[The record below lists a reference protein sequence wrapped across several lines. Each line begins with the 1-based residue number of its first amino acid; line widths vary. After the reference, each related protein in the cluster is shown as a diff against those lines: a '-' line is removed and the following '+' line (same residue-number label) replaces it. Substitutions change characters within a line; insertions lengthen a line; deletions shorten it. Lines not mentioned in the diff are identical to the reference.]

1 MTQKNETTTLIL
13 TLLITVIIVGVGF
26 SVFSRFQDNESTQP
40 QDSDQTQTN
49 TDQSNS
55 TPTNAELTP
64 PETFAEVKDVPS
76 GLFNYGGSTTWA
88 PIRKEVD
95 AAIQTVY
102 PKFRLR
108 YSDPISGTPGSGTGI
123 KMLLDNQLAF
133 SQSSRSVKTKEYQEA
148 ETRGFTLKEIPVAID
163 GIAIAVNQD
172 LNLPGI
178 TISQL
183 KDIYTS
189 KIRNWSEV
197 GGENMPITPY
207 SRSKKAG
214 GTVEFLVKN
223 VMEEEEFGDNIE
235 YVYAT
240 TQALRKVAA
249 NLGGI
254 YYASAPEV
262 VPQCTIKTLPIG
274 HQANQFVLPYQPLF
288 MPLSDC
294 PNKRNKLNKQGFQSG
309 EYPITRRLFV
319 IVKENGQQDETAG
332 LAYAELMLTN
342 QGQELINQAGFVP
355 IR

>member
-13 TLLITVIIVGVGF
+13 TLLITIIIIGLGF
-26 SVFSRFQDNESTQP
+26 WVFSRFQGNESTQS

-49 TDQSNS
+49 TNQSKS
-55 TPTNAELTP
+55 TPTNAELTS
-64 PETFAEVKDVPS
+64 PETFAEVQNVPS

-88 PIRKEVD
+88 PIRKQVD

-108 YSDPISGTPGSGTGI
+108 YSDPISGTPGSGLGI

-148 ETRGFTLKEIPVAID
+148 EIRGFTLKEIPVAID
-163 GIAIAVNQD
+163 GIAIAVNPK

-183 KDIYTS
+183 KDIYTG
-189 KIRNWSEV
+189 KIRNWREL
-197 GGENMPITPY
+197 GAENMPITPY
-207 SRSKKAG
+207 SRSKEAG
-214 GTVEFLVKN
+214 GTVEFFVKN
-223 VMEEEEFGDNIE
+223 VMSGEEFGDNIE
-235 YVYAT
+235 YVYGT
-240 TQALRKVAA
+240 TQGLRKVAA

-262 VPQCTIKTLPIG
+262 VPQCTIKTLLLG
-274 HQANQFVLPYQPLF
+274 RQTDKFVPPYQPPF
-288 MPLSDC
+288 VPLSSC
-294 PNKRNKLNKQGFQSG
+294 PNKRNQLNNQEFQSG